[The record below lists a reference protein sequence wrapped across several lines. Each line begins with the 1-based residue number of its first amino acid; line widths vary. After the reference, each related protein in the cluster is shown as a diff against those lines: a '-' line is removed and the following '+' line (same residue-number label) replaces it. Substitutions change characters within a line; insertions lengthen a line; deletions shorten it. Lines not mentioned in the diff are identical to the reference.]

1 MRYNL
6 NPVPQSNDDFVNEVS
21 AELYAE
27 LMELIA
33 DGRITVSRREDGEL
47 IYKALH
53 VEDEADPQ
61 EESEGGYFFNN

>member
-6 NPVPQSNDDFVNEVS
+6 NPVPQPNDDFANEVS

-47 IYKALH
+47 VYKALH
-53 VEDEADPQ
+53 LEDEADPI
-61 EESEGGYFFNN
+61 EDSEGGYFFNN